1 MPWASQ
7 QRIFLTM
14 TSNSDYLTRLPQRLQ
29 SLREE
34 SGLTPTQVEER
45 LILGPGW
52 VSAIEAG
59 TIFPSLDVI
68 ASCLSVYGKSLSDL
82 AEGATGSVPHIH
94 RSIAAEAAGGDINIH
109 FAYAQHDA
117 TYCLRNATVEHFTEV
132 VLTLRNG
139 LAQLSRL
146 KVSDDD
152 EQAKAIKTESVAS
165 AFLKAV
171 DLWPEANPS
180 DLWWFVVYRAY
191 CDQYN
196 HPSEHSRLDFTQ
208 SWKRTGGWALERI
221 LERHYG
227 PTLARHGINLVIA
240 DGERKNRLLQTLD
253 VGHRLEADKMDVL
266 LTVNSGANERLI
278 GVVHVKASFAE
289 RRTDDVPMS
298 QALVEAG
305 YISPLWTMD
314 CKSMPSPRPDNRGEL
329 GAVFSGHG
337 ADGRSA
343 KRKDIEDDG
352 FFSSCFSYNRNTLP
366 TPQGYRARGR
376 VVVCDFSDQNDAFSA
391 FVIAERERV
400 RRELEI

>member
-1 MPWASQ
+1 MA
-7 QRIFLTM
+7 
-14 TSNSDYLTRLPQRLQ
+14 SNSDYLSRLLQRL
-29 SLREE
+29 SALREH
-34 SGLTPTQVEER
+34 SGLTSAQVEER

-59 TIFPSLDVI
+59 TIYPSLDVV
-68 ASCLSVYGKSLSDL
+68 ASLLSVYGKTLTDL
-82 AEGATGSVPHIH
+82 AEGATGSVPNIH
-94 RSIAAEAAGGDINIH
+94 RSIAAEAMNRDIDIH
-109 FAYAQHDA
+109 FAYARHDA
-117 TYCLRNATVEHFTEV
+117 TYRLTNATVEQFTEV

-146 KVSDDD
+146 NVSDDD
-152 EQAKAIKTESVAS
+152 ERAKAIKTESVAS

-171 DLWPEANPS
+171 ELWPNANPS
-180 DLWWFVVYRAY
+180 DLWWFLVYRAY

-196 HPSEHSRLDFTQ
+196 HPAEHSRLDFTQ

-221 LERHYG
+221 VERHYG
-227 PTLARHGINLVIA
+227 PALAAHGINLIIA
-240 DGERKNRLLQTLD
+240 DGERKLRLLSGID

-266 LTVNSGANERLI
+266 LTVGSGSSEKLI

-314 CKSMPSPRPDNRGEL
+314 CKSMPSARPTNRGEL
-329 GAVFSGHG
+329 GAVFSGQG
-337 ADGRSA
+337 TDVRSA

-352 FFSSCFSYNRNTLP
+352 YFSARFAYNRNTLT
-366 TPQGYRARGR
+366 TPLGYEARAR
-376 VVVCDFSDQNDAFSA
+376 VVVCDFANANDAFTN
-391 FVIAERERV
+391 FIVAERRRV
-400 RRELEI
+400 RTRLGI

>member
-1 MPWASQ
+1 MHWASM
-7 QRIFLTM
+7 QRTSLTM
-14 TSNSDYLTRLPQRLQ
+14 TSNSDYLARLLQRL
-29 SLREE
+29 SAFRADA
-34 SGLTPTQVEER
+34 GLTPAQVEER

-52 VSAIEAG
+52 VGAIEAG
-59 TIFPSLDVI
+59 AIHPSLDVV
-68 ASCLSVYGKSLSDL
+68 ASMLSVYGKSLSDL
-82 AEGATGSVPHIH
+82 AEGATGSVPHIN
-94 RSIAAEAAGGDINIH
+94 RSIAGEAVGADLDIH

-117 TYCLRNATVEHFTEV
+117 TYRLPSASLEQFTEV

-139 LAQLSRL
+139 LAQLSSQN
-146 KVSDDD
+146 VSD
-152 EQAKAIKTESVAS
+152 EQEKAIKTESVAS

-171 DLWPEANPS
+171 ELWPTANPS

-196 HPSEHSRLDFTQ
+196 HPAEHSRLDFTQ

-227 PTLARHGINLVIA
+227 PALAAHGINLVIA
-240 DGERKNRLLQTLD
+240 DGERKVRLLAGLD

-266 LTVNSGANERLI
+266 LTVGAGANEKLI

-298 QALVEAG
+298 QALVAAG

-314 CKSMPSPRPDNRGEL
+314 CKSTPSARPVNRGEL
-329 GAVFSGHG
+329 GAVFSGQG
-337 ADGRSA
+337 TDGRSA

-352 FFSSCFSYNRNTLP
+352 FFSACFSYNKNTAP
-366 TPQGYRARGR
+366 TPAGYPARGR
-376 VVVCDFSDQNDAFSA
+376 VSVCDFSNPNDAFTD
-391 FVIAERERV
+391 FVVAERQRI
-400 RRELEI
+400 RTELGI